1 MKKGTINCIL
11 IYKNLRELNLSTIEK
26 QNKQKWREQKML
38 RIRHARAKNADQ
50 LFVYMDFLILIDC
63 QISF

>member
-1 MKKGTINCIL
+1 
-11 IYKNLRELNLSTIEK
+11 
-26 QNKQKWREQKML
+26 ML

-63 QISF
+63 EISF